1 MYIAVKTNT
10 AVFEGLV
17 ELGFEKTKKELKMTF
32 TRTKNKIKLM
42 READLQSP
50 FTGFPNSLSK
60 VLDIVVRLFASNTC
74 LIGLGIILGLA

>member
-17 ELGFEKTKKELKMTF
+17 ELGFEKTKEELKMTC
-32 TRTKNKIKLM
+32 TKNKIKLM

>member
-17 ELGFEKTKKELKMTF
+17 ELGFEKTKEELKMTC
-32 TRTKNKIKLM
+32 TKNKIKLM

-50 FTGFPNSLSK
+50 LPDFRIRFPKFSTSSFVFLLPIRVS
-60 VLDIVVRLFASNTC
+60 
-74 LIGLGIILGLA
+74 